1 MIALLP
7 LTFLIYNI
15 TSLFSGSDKEQT
27 HVVRDSINTS
37 LPEAD
42 EQAMDGKLATMD
54 KADWSG
60 DSYTGVDRLGEEE
73 KRMKRSLKATQKVS
87 SIKLTNAIRK
97 KRVLQKRRQR
107 WSVH

>member
-15 TSLFSGSDKEQT
+15 TSLFSGSDKEQS
-27 HVVRDSINTS
+27 HVVRDSINTA

-42 EQAMDGKLATMD
+42 EQSMDDKLATMD

-60 DSYTGVDRLGEEE
+60 ESYTGVDRLGEEE
-73 KRMKRSLKATQKVS
+73 
-87 SIKLTNAIRK
+87 
-97 KRVLQKRRQR
+97 
-107 WSVH
+107 